1 MYGGGIAP
9 SGWATCIGQ
18 SISRTT
24 FAALFAVIG
33 TSYGSSNSTVFNLP
47 DLRGKVP
54 RMFGTPPYTPLG
66 ASGGADFVT
75 LIPNNLPAH
84 LHSITDVSH
93 SHTIPNVT
101 TSSDSAG
108 PGSRFFGND
117 LATVTTS
124 LAFTGITQTNSNLT
138 TNQPVSIVNPYL
150 VLNYI
155 IKVA

>member
-18 SISRTT
+18 SVSRTT

-84 LHSITDVSH
+84 LHPITDVSH
-93 SHTIPNVT
+93 SHTVYSAS
-101 TSSDSAG
+101 SSDTATQAG
-108 PGSRFFGND
+108 GTFFAKD
-117 LATVTTS
+117 LATLTTS